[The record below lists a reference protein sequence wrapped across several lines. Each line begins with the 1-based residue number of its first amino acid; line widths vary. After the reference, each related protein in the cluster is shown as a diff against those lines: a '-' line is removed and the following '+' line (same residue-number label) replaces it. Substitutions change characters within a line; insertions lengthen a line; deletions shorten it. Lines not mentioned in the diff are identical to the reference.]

1 MPIKRRLKS
10 VTAPPMRRKVKSKT
24 PAEKARAAKAK
35 LKRKRDRV
43 KIAKAAKLRRSR
55 QTPAEK
61 EFNRK
66 RAAFLRKHRKT
77 TGIKTKKKGTVLGK
91 IKSAI
96 KSVLRIGG

>member
-10 VTAPPMRRKVKSKT
+10 VTAPPMRRKTKSKT
-24 PAEKARAAKAK
+24 PAEKARSAKAK
-35 LKRKRDRV
+35 LRRIRDRA
-43 KIAKAAKLRRSR
+43 KIAKAAKLRRSHL
-55 QTPAEK
+55 TPAEK

-77 TGIKTKKKGTVLGK
+77 AVPKTKKKGTILGK